1 MLTRSMVAASTAP
14 MAHATAR
21 SRMRSASTSRRSGS
35 SSLLSL
41 RLRTGRSSERITAPA
56 KTAPNHAPRPTSST
70 PATAW
75 KPRET
80 EILQLRE
87 EARAAQSECDR
98 AKGKLLEAVRNCS
111 HRWGPTLDA
120 HIYHA
125 SYIIPGDPPGTRS
138 EER

>member
-1 MLTRSMVAASTAP
+1 M
-14 MAHATAR
+14 
-21 SRMRSASTSRRSGS
+21 
-35 SSLLSL
+35 
-41 RLRTGRSSERITAPA
+41 
-56 KTAPNHAPRPTSST
+56 K
-70 PATAW
+70 
-75 KPRET
+75 T

-125 SYIIPGDPPGTRS
+125 SYIIPGDPPGTMGVDWRGPFTVEAKTDKRWKRYCLDCG
-138 EER
+138 EEQFTTAVRPEVIEHPAFTD